1 MISIGIRRLRTCERF
16 ANILG
21 ANISGANI
29 LGANISG
36 ANILGANILG
46 ANILGSCHSSLWS
59 VFVYS
64 PFQLLLLRLLNCQ
77 RPLAGR

>member
-21 ANISGANI
+21 ANI

-36 ANILGANILG
+36 ANIS
-46 ANILGSCHSSLWS
+46 GSCHSSLWS

>member
-16 ANILG
+16 ANISG

-29 LGANISG
+29 S
-36 ANILGANILG
+36 
-46 ANILGSCHSSLWS
+46 GSCHSSLWS

-64 PFQLLLLRLLNCQ
+64 PLQLLLLRLLNCQ

>member
-16 ANILG
+16 ANIL
-21 ANISGANI
+21 
-29 LGANISG
+29 G

>member
-29 LGANISG
+29 SGANIS
-36 ANILGANILG
+36 
-46 ANILGSCHSSLWS
+46 GSCHSSLWS

-64 PFQLLLLRLLNCQ
+64 PLQLLLLRLLNCQ

>member
-29 LGANISG
+29 SGANIS
-36 ANILGANILG
+36 
-46 ANILGSCHSSLWS
+46 GSCHSSLWS

>member
-29 LGANISG
+29 SG
-36 ANILGANILG
+36 ANILGANIS
-46 ANILGSCHSSLWS
+46 GSCHSSLWS

>member
-29 LGANISG
+29 S
-36 ANILGANILG
+36 G

>member
-36 ANILGANILG
+36 
-46 ANILGSCHSSLWS
+46 SCHSSLWS